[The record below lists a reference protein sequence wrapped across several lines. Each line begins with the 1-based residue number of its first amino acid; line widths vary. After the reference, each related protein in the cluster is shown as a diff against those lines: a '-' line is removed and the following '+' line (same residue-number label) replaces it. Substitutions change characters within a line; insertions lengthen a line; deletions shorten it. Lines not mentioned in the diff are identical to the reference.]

1 MFWGDRFKGLIV
13 NDVITI
19 IYDFY
24 VKRRCKMREFL
35 RIILILN
42 VIVLDYIEKGAHA
55 MARWLKQKT
64 PHWILIIAIIFLY
77 IALIMQKMIGYLLKK
92 IDALDEG

>member
-24 VKRRCKMREFL
+24 VKRRCEMKKFF
-35 RIILILN
+35 RIVLICF
-42 VIVLDYIEKGAHA
+42 VIVLDYIERGAHSI
-55 MARWLKQKT
+55 ARWLKQKT
-64 PHWILIIAIIFLY
+64 PHWMLIIAIAFLY
-77 IALIMQKMIGYLLKK
+77 VALIMQNMIGHILKK
-92 IDALDEG
+92 IDTLDEG